1 MQGEEYMKAQMKAIG
16 AVAVVAALAL
26 VAVSGITYSWFS
38 DSENSEITVSTGIVK
53 VDTKVTDVGNA
64 GSYIENLKVNQKLPE
79 AMALTNLIS
88 NAEDKLDLNF
98 SYEVQF
104 TNSVSAKYYIV
115 ATTDNEQL
123 ITNLELTSADV
134 IIGTVTAL
142 DEGSSSEP
150 SKVATIDVKI
160 TIDLSNKNMG
170 KSGSISIRNEIY
182 QQGAPVYEIQKTVA
196 NSTDFSDAMTDSRT
210 AEVKLP
216 AGDFSFLSSF
226 SRTGDVVEKKIV
238 GSGSDSKVDINQ
250 IPAAEG
256 AKHLLFA
263 RGNNLTFE
271 NLSIKMSDYDF
282 DGIVCNDIVFKNCV
296 INGQLTLYS
305 NAKFIDCTFNSISK
319 YNVWTWGAKEAL
331 FDNCIFNNAGKA
343 VLFYGSGSDGSTLT
357 IKDCSFNAEKAAF
370 SSSITNLSCAA
381 IEIDSFYGKDFVLNT
396 EGNTI
401 DSDYSGEWRI
411 KNHVG
416 KITVNNVEYNTTAVD
431 SKVLTIDGKT
441 VIKIGSDSY
450 TLAYVSNDLEVLLSQ
465 NIEDIVVNLMVDN
478 LSFDIM
484 PYQDKPMGGTSTKT
498 ITINGNGKTMY
509 FNNTNSDWNNVYS
522 AGKLFLNNVTMD
534 NKGYNAD
541 GGPWNSHDITFNC
554 DVEMNNVVFTNA
566 IALSKVSV
574 LNNVK
579 VSDKSATG
587 DTYVVWI
594 CAGADV
600 TMDNCIIDGRS
611 DAGHL
616 NRAIAIKDEYLEDG
630 GADTKLTITNSTI
643 SSDKYAAILVTNSGK
658 TTTISLSGNDISNTQ
673 DSTNAVWYDAG
684 SIISITGGT
693 SKQR

>member
-196 NSTDFSDAMTDSRT
+196 DSTDFSDAMTDSRT

-271 NLSIKMSDYDF
+271 NLSIKMSNENYDGF
-282 DGIVCNDIVFKNCV
+282 VCNDIVFKNCV
-296 INGQLTLYS
+296 INGKLTLYS
-305 NAKFIDCTFNSISK
+305 NAKFINCTFNNDADYSI
-319 YNVWTWGAKEAL
+319 WTWGAKEAL
-331 FDNCIFNNAGKA
+331 FENCIFNSGGKA
-343 VLFYGSGSDGSTLT
+343 ILLYGQAMTSLNVIDCIFKDNGLFSD
-357 IKDCSFNAEKAAF
+357 K
-370 SSSITNLSCAA
+370 AA
-381 IEIDSFYGKDFVLNT
+381 IEIGDDYHSHFTLNVV
-396 EGNTI
+396 NA
-401 DSDYSGEWRI
+401 
-411 KNHVG
+411 
-416 KITVNNVEYNTTAVD
+416 TVNGFSINPNGISTGSTLWANKNSMSEENLSV
-431 SKVLTIDGKT
+431 TIDG
-441 VIKIGSDSY
+441 VLVYGS
-450 TLAYVSNDLEVLLSQ
+450 
-465 NIEDIVVNLMVDN
+465 
-478 LSFDIM
+478 
-484 PYQDKPMGGTSTKT
+484 K
-498 ITINGNGKTMY
+498 
-509 FNNTNSDWNNVYS
+509 
-522 AGKLFLNNVTMD
+522 
-534 NKGYNAD
+534 
-541 GGPWNSHDITFNC
+541 
-554 DVEMNNVVFTNA
+554 
-566 IALSKVSV
+566 
-574 LNNVK
+574 
-579 VSDKSATG
+579 
-587 DTYVVWI
+587 
-594 CAGADV
+594 
-600 TMDNCIIDGRS
+600 
-611 DAGHL
+611 
-616 NRAIAIKDEYLEDG
+616 
-630 GADTKLTITNSTI
+630 
-643 SSDKYAAILVTNSGK
+643 
-658 TTTISLSGNDISNTQ
+658 
-673 DSTNAVWYDAG
+673 
-684 SIISITGGT
+684 
-693 SKQR
+693 